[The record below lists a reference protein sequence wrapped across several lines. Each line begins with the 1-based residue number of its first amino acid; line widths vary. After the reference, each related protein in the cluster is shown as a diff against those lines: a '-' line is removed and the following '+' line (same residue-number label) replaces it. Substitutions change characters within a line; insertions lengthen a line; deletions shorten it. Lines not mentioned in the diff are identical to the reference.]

1 MTTREQ
7 QANRRLTRAYV
18 RVNPVNIRMTS
29 YERQQDDQGS
39 WRYLRGE
46 DRFTQS
52 FRLIESGQ
60 PGSNAARSVT
70 GSDGISR
77 IVEFELL
84 GEHCADVRLYDRF
97 KINGDEFEVIEVW
110 PDNGYETRASV
121 VRLAET

>member
-18 RVNPVNIRMTS
+18 RQNSVNVRMTS
-29 YERQQDDQGS
+29 YNRQQDDQGS
-39 WRYLRGE
+39 WRYVRGG

-70 GSDGISR
+70 GVDGISR
-77 IVEFELL
+77 EVEFELL
-84 GEHCADVRLYDRF
+84 GEHCADLRLYDRF
-97 KINGDEFEVIEVW
+97 SLNGDQFEVIEVW

-121 VRLAET
+121 VRLAQT